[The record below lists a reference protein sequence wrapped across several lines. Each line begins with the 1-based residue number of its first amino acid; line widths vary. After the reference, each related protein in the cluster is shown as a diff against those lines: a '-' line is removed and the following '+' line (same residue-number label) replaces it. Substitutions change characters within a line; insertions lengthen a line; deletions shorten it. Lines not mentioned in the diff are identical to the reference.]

1 MNSADFDPRYSLA
14 NERTFLAWIRT
25 ALGLLAGAAGL
36 LAIDLPWPEAI
47 VHALAAFL
55 AAVSGLSAFLAW
67 IRWRRIEDAIRDN
80 RPVPTP
86 RAHVVLVLAVAAVAA
101 VVGILAIV

>member
-36 LAIDLPWPEAI
+36 LAIDLPWPEVV
-47 VHALAAFL
+47 VHTLAGFL
-55 AAVSGLSAFLAW
+55 AATAGLSAFLAW
-67 IRWRRIEDAIRDN
+67 IRWRRVEDAIREN

-86 RAHVVLVLAVAAVAA
+86 RAHIALALAVAAVAA